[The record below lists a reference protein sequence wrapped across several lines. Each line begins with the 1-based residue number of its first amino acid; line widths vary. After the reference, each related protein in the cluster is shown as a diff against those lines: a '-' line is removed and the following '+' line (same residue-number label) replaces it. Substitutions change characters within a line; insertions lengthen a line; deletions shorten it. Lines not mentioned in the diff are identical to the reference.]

1 MSRGGSCGHH
11 PLFAACVQA
20 ALPCPASSKEAS
32 PVQENTRHAPK
43 ERKKKRKTYQWLV
56 TKRES
61 PKLQSIRIKLYGTL
75 KYHAVTSTRQ
85 HQASHYKCQTSIKHL
100 SHLSSFQS
108 LSMHP
113 SIHPSNPALHCPI
126 HLLTPTMG
134 VDRGDERGPG
144 QALGFLSSSM
154 HGMAWHWHWHADAA
168 HA

>member
-1 MSRGGSCGHH
+1 MSREGFLWPSSPVCSLCPSC
-11 PLFAACVQA
+11 PAL
-20 ALPCPASSKEAS
+20 ALPPPKKLHLCKKTLGML
-32 PVQENTRHAPK
+32 QKK

-61 PKLQSIRIKLYGTL
+61 PKLQSIRIKLCGTL

-113 SIHPSNPALHCPI
+113 SIHPSNPALHYPI

-154 HGMAWHWHWHADAA
+154 HCMAWHWHADAV